1 MSNMRAKAQKLA
13 VISTI
18 RSLLSH
24 ISTCNVR
31 FIWRVSHDC
40 GFACMDGAK
49 MFLDSKQVNWQGAWG
64 ESHGGTCLMPASN
77 CVIMWETR
85 AGSFLLPFGGVQW
98 HLTCLFSFTE
108 QGNRDRWS
116 KKRQCLLLCRDR
128 EMREGG
134 AWAEGVGWR
143 GRVSASRAAQ
153 SLNRRRIE
161 FFKEGAKCAEESQ
174 MDLTYQYESVSLKFK
189 ISYLLLTFKIN

>member
-1 MSNMRAKAQKLA
+1 MVVCAHKRFKNQKQFMSNLRARAQKLA

-24 ISTCNVR
+24 ICTCNIR
-31 FIWRVSHDC
+31 FIWGVSHDC

-64 ESHGGTCLMPASN
+64 ESHGGACLMPASN

-116 KKRQCLLLCRDR
+116 KKREAMLPLKQRHRNESGRGLGRRGGVKGEGSVLL
-128 EMREGG
+128 E
-134 AWAEGVGWR
+134 
-143 GRVSASRAAQ
+143 Q
-153 SLNRRRIE
+153 LNH
-161 FFKEGAKCAEESQ
+161 
-174 MDLTYQYESVSLKFK
+174 
-189 ISYLLLTFKIN
+189 